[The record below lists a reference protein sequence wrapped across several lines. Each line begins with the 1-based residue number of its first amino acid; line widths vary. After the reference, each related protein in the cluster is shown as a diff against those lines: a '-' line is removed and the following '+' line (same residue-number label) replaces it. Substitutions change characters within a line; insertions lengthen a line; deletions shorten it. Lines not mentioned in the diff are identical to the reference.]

1 LPCKIV
7 YVDDE
12 IDLCQNFSEYFT
24 SDKVSVE
31 TFTSPDLAIEFL
43 NSNTTD
49 FLVVDYRMP
58 GTSGEE
64 LALGL
69 SDQIPKILVTADF
82 NVVTTYPFL
91 KILEKPFNLEEIY
104 LAMKSLDL
112 DC

>member
-1 LPCKIV
+1 MPCKIV

-12 IDLCQNFSEYFT
+12 SDLCQNFRDYFT
-24 SDKVSVE
+24 SDRVSVE
-31 TFTSPDLAIEFL
+31 TFSAPELAMDFL
-43 NSNTTD
+43 KSNTPD

-58 GTSGEE
+58 GTTGEKI
-64 LALGL
+64 AFSL

-91 KILEKPFNLEEIY
+91 KILEKPFDYEEIY
-104 LAMKSLDL
+104 QAMKSLDL